1 MYLDSAYVAKYYL
14 EEPDAPAVRA
24 IMGRAETL
32 LTSAWSVAEVTCAF
46 HRHLRQR
53 DLDRPLFRDLLSA
66 FREHVETGF
75 WALVPVTSAALA
87 RLQGSVETLPSNVFL
102 RAGDAIQLASAIEAG
117 EREIWSSD
125 RHLLAAAPHFG
136 LTGRS
141 A

>member
-1 MYLDSAYVAKYYL
+1 M
-14 EEPDAPAVRA
+14 
-24 IMGRAETL
+24 
-32 LTSAWSVAEVTCAF
+32 
-46 HRHLRQR
+46 
-53 DLDRPLFRDLLSA
+53 
-66 FREHVETGF
+66 ETGF
-75 WALVPVTSAALA
+75 WTLVPVTSAALA

-102 RAGDAIQLASAIEAG
+102 RAGDAVQLASAIEAG